1 MSRAEHG
8 FTLIELLICI
18 FIMSI
23 MGVSIALSINQV
35 IRSSEVSGQRL
46 QESRDDQQLVR
57 VLDMDFGN
65 ITERF
70 SSVNGQRIMLLA
82 NKGLFHSESF
92 GAVFVRSGYLNPGGE
107 LARSDLQ
114 KVAWRLRGGKL
125 ERHTYLLTES
135 TGSDASDP
143 KFSPVA
149 EDVKDFRLRFFSSS
163 GWQESWTQY
172 SVLPPGIEVSIE
184 FKSGEILRR
193 VYVIRKRGV

>member
-46 QESRDDQQLVR
+46 QEIRDAQHLVR

-82 NKGLFHSESF
+82 NKVLFHSESF

-149 EDVKDFRLRFFSSS
+149 EDV
-163 GWQESWTQY
+163 
-172 SVLPPGIEVSIE
+172 
-184 FKSGEILRR
+184 
-193 VYVIRKRGV
+193 